1 MSIFS
6 SSVMGLAGSTY
17 CLLGGCMLVPHL
29 LGDARWISA
38 LYPSLFK
45 RFLQASDEE
54 EEAKSDAVELEKD
67 DLAFRLLSYLL
78 LLLGVCRLVTA
89 FYWGCGYVYLGLG
102 TCMAEVGVICHELL
116 RHDSLQLHRGVP
128 VLLANM
134 GLSILYVSSAAPH
147 CK

>member
-1 MSIFS
+1 MSLIS
-6 SSVMGLAGSTY
+6 SCVMGVAGGSY
-17 CLLGGCMLVPHL
+17 CLLGGSMLVPHL
-29 LGDARWISA
+29 LGDARWVSA

-45 RFLQASDEE
+45 RFLPREDEE
-54 EEAKSDAVELEKD
+54 EARKPDPVELEKD

-78 LLLGVCRLVTA
+78 LLLGLCRIVTGL
-89 FYWGCGYVYLGLG
+89 YWGCGYVYLGLG

-116 RHDSLQLHRGVP
+116 RHDALQLHKGVP

-147 CK
+147 CR